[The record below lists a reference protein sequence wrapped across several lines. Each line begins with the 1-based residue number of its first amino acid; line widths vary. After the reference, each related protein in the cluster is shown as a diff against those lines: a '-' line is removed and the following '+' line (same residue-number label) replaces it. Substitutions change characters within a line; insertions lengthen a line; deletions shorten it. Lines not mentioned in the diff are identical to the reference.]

1 MKKLIILFFILSF
14 PVNAE
19 WVKVT
24 GKHIH
29 LGSFSPNESCKIAT
43 EKAKKKA
50 ITETLGIKVSSDVI
64 SRCSEVDGEFDCER
78 NQLSLFE
85 LNGNIIGERNKNEDD
100 GINDDG
106 IRFCEVTLEANV
118 VPIIKN
124 NDPSFFFDVKFNQEI
139 FRTGEKLEIEINTSK
154 RMYMAIFQW
163 LPYGGKKYDVIT
175 KIFPNKDY
183 NKNTNDLV
191 EGKLELAYEAYFPEE
206 INKDKIDE
214 YLIFVASEKQ
224 VNWLENYSQIQRLKA
239 QISKTNTLMEKH
251 ISGYILIK

>member
-1 MKKLIILFFILSF
+1 MKKIFILILFFSI
-14 PVNAE
+14 PVKAE
-19 WVKVT
+19 WIKVT

-43 EKAKKKA
+43 EKAKKNA

-118 VPIIKN
+118 VPIKKN
-124 NDPSFFFDVKFNQEI
+124 NDPSFFFDVKFNQ
-139 FRTGEKLEIEINTSK
+139 
-154 RMYMAIFQW
+154 
-163 LPYGGKKYDVIT
+163 
-175 KIFPNKDY
+175 
-183 NKNTNDLV
+183 
-191 EGKLELAYEAYFPEE
+191 
-206 INKDKIDE
+206 
-214 YLIFVASEKQ
+214 
-224 VNWLENYSQIQRLKA
+224 
-239 QISKTNTLMEKH
+239 
-251 ISGYILIK
+251 